1 VVSLFGGLIVVNKLP
16 IVAVYRG
23 LLNSFTIVSGPISQL
38 QRTPYKRSLASQPLL
53 PFSSFPLQTRYTSL
67 VNSTSVIIVPRFDS
81 RLTKRHSLAALS
93 KFTKLT
99 CRLNLPDEYF
109 QIRFLSTH
117 IAPVTMSSRRV
128 TRAASSRASSVA
140 PSEQGSVVSSATP
153 RRKTQA
159 RLPPNANPREST
171 AYGATGVALPSDLIG
186 AGDAPDLTGN
196 LATILGD
203 ARTEHEAHT
212 NLTVVEETVDEDEEF
227 SPSTTSQTVRLTSL
241 TLDK

>member
-1 VVSLFGGLIVVNKLP
+1 MVSLFGKLIVVNKLL

-93 KFTKLT
+93 KFTKR
-99 CRLNLPDEYF
+99 RLNLPDEYF

-241 TLDK
+241 TLHK